1 MPKKEAG
8 TRAGGGDEVLVVAAA
23 SGAVGVPQT
32 MEKPLG
38 VMGVASG
45 VFWGLGPKIKGPGA
59 RAGERSCGPEQPH
72 TKLPEQRQPS
82 YATRPRTLHAREG
95 ASSMHRTPQLQRSP
109 KIPAGASHSAPYLT
123 SRSRAVRPVATR

>member
-32 MEKPLG
+32 MGEPLG

-45 VFWGLGPKIKGPGA
+45 VFGGLGLKTPVEYLKVFHRCSERFGGLEKSVKVLRNVSGHAVFFGLGI
-59 RAGERSCGPEQPH
+59 AGGIGGLRWE
-72 TKLPEQRQPS
+72 
-82 YATRPRTLHAREG
+82 
-95 ASSMHRTPQLQRSP
+95 
-109 KIPAGASHSAPYLT
+109 IT
-123 SRSRAVRPVATR
+123 SRNE

>member
-45 VFWGLGPKIKGPGA
+45 VFWGLGLK
-59 RAGERSCGPEQPH
+59 
-72 TKLPEQRQPS
+72 
-82 YATRPRTLHAREG
+82 
-95 ASSMHRTPQLQRSP
+95 TPVE
-109 KIPAGASHSAPYLT
+109 YLKVFHWC
-123 SRSRAVRPVATR
+123 SE